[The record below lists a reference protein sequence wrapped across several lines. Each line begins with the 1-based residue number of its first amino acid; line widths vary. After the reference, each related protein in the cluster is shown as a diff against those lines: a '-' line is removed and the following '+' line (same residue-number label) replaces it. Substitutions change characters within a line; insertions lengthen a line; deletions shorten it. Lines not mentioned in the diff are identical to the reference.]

1 MHHGNIDEKWQ
12 KRWEE
17 AGIFDAEVDVNK
29 EKFFVNFP
37 YPYMNGYFHIGHAF
51 SLMRTEVFARYK
63 RMRGYNIL
71 FPFAFHCT
79 GTPIVAAAQRIAENE
94 PKQIE
99 ILEQMDIP
107 KEEISKFA
115 DPLYWVSFFPDE
127 TMHDL
132 KRMGTSIDW
141 RRRFIT
147 TSANPYY
154 DAFIKWQFNK
164 LKKSG
169 YITKGEHPVVWC
181 SKCKSPVGDHARL
194 KGEGVSPEEVF
205 LIKFYMGGV
214 VLPTATY
221 RPETSFGVTNIWIKP
236 DADYVETRV
245 DDEVWIVSR
254 ETVEKM
260 GAQKHAVKVIRS
272 LKGKE
277 LIGKYSTNAVTGE
290 KVPVLPAHFIEPAT
304 GTGIVM
310 SVPSHAPYDYAA
322 LKDIRDDPKKHGVT
336 PDLIRNIE
344 PVSLIEVQDFGAHP
358 AIEIVEKM
366 GIRGQ
371 DDPKL
376 EMATKDVY
384 RKEFH
389 TGVLNEKT
397 GKYAGLK
404 VSEVKEILVK
414 DFVRENKAILLYELS
429 EEVICRCLTRCIVK
443 IVSDQWF
450 LNYSNAKWKRKVH
463 EAMDGVT
470 FYPEKVRG
478 QFEYVIDWLKDWA
491 CTREFGLGT
500 RLPWD
505 ERWVIESLS
514 DSTIYMAYYTIAHY
528 LEGENPLIK
537 AENLTDDFFDY
548 IFLGKGDVEE
558 VVREA
563 EVSPALLQR
572 MRTEFEYWYPF
583 DFRNSGKDLIQNHLT
598 FCLYNHVAIF
608 PKKYWSLGI
617 GVNGFIKIDGE
628 KMSKSKGNFYTSR
641 QIYTVYGADATRIT
655 LMYGEEGLDDPNWD
669 TEFAKSIGSKL
680 KLWHDF
686 AIENHGHGGSSIEHV
701 ENQRVTTLAD
711 IGLRHIDRWF
721 QSILHKTIK
730 ATTEAMDRTEFR
742 TALQKGYFDLQRHLK
757 WYTRRTREYNR
768 DLMNQFIEVQTKM
781 IAPFVPHICE
791 EIWEKLG
798 KKDFISLTEWPQYD
812 ETLIDEKI
820 ERAEEFIKDVI
831 ADVQEIFAVA
841 RIKEAKTAHIYTA
854 EDWKWEVME
863 LVAGKDMRGAMRDV
877 MQDSELRKRGKEVS
891 AFVQKVTSDRTFV
904 EKIDENGVLQDARD
918 FIEKELGMKLRVN
931 PDYDPQNKRK
941 MAIPG
946 RPAIYIE

>member
-1 MHHGNIDEKWQ
+1 MNHDNIDEKWQ

-17 AGIFDAEVDVNK
+17 AGIFNAEIDTNK

-51 SLMRTEVFARYK
+51 SLIRADVFARYK
-63 RMRGYNIL
+63 RMCGYNVL

-79 GTPIVAAAQRIAENE
+79 GTPIVAAAQRVAENE

-99 ILEQMDIP
+99 ILRQMGIQE
-107 KEEISKFA
+107 EEIPKFA
-115 DPLYWVSFFPDE
+115 DPLYWVSFFPNE
-127 TMHDL
+127 TMYDL
-132 KRMGTSIDW
+132 KRMGASIDW

-154 DAFIKWQFNK
+154 NAFIKWQFNK
-164 LKKSG
+164 LKKG
-169 YITKGEHPVVWC
+169 KYITKGEHPVVWC
-181 SKCKSPVGDHARL
+181 PKCKSPAGDHSRL
-194 KGEGVSPEEVF
+194 EGEGASPEEVF
-205 LIKFYMGGV
+205 LIKFHMDGV

-221 RPETSFGVTNIWIKP
+221 RPETSFGVTNIWVNP
-236 DADYVETRV
+236 NADYVEAKV
-245 DDEVWIVSR
+245 DDEVWVVSR
-254 ETVEKM
+254 KSIEKM
-260 GAQKHAVKVIRS
+260 DAQKHAVKVIRS

-277 LIGKYSTNAVTGE
+277 LIGKYSTNAVTGG
-290 KVPVLPAHFIEPAT
+290 KVPVLPAYFIEPAT

-322 LKDIRDDPKKHGVT
+322 LKDIRDDPKKHGVA
-336 PDLIRNIE
+336 PDLIRYIE

-366 GIRGQ
+366 EIRGQ
-371 DDPKL
+371 DDSKL
-376 EMATKDVY
+376 EGATKDVY

-389 TGVLNEKT
+389 TGVLNKNT

-404 VSEVKEILVK
+404 VSEAKEILAK
-414 DFVRENKAILLYELS
+414 DFVRENKAILIYELS

-450 LNYSNAKWKRKVH
+450 LNYSDIKWKAKVH
-463 EAMDGVT
+463 DALNGVT
-470 FYPEKVRG
+470 LYPEKVRG

-491 CTREFGLGT
+491 CAREFGLGT

-528 LEGENPLIK
+528 LEGEKPLIK
-537 AENLTDDFFDY
+537 AENLTDNFFDY
-548 IFLGKGDVEE
+548 IFLGMGNVEE
-558 VVREA
+558 VA
-563 EVSPALLQR
+563 IGAGVSPALLKQ
-572 MRTEFEYWYPF
+572 MRAEFEYWYPF

-598 FCLYNHVAIF
+598 FCLFNHVAIF
-608 PKKYWSLGI
+608 PKKYWPSGI
-617 GVNGFIKIDGE
+617 GVNGFIKVDGE
-628 KMSKSKGNFYTSR
+628 KMSKSRGNFYTSR
-641 QIYTVYGADATRIT
+641 QIYAAYGADVTRIT
-655 LMYGEEGLDDPNWD
+655 LMYGGEGLDDPNWD
-669 TEFAKSIGSKL
+669 TEFAKSIGPKL

-686 AIENHGHGGSSIEHV
+686 AIGNYDSEYESKI
-701 ENQRVTTLAD
+701 TT
-711 IGLRHIDRWF
+711 RHIDRWF

-730 ATTEAMDRTEFR
+730 ATTEAMDRTELR
-742 TALQKGYFDLQRHLK
+742 TALQKGYFDLQRYLK

-781 IAPFVPHICE
+781 IAPLVPHICE

-820 ERAEEFIKDVI
+820 ERAEEFIKGVI

-863 LVAGKDMRGAMRDV
+863 LVASTRFQQGKDMRDVMRNV

-891 AFVQKVTSDRTFV
+891 AFVQKVTSERIFV
-904 EKIDENGVLQDARD
+904 EKIDENGVLRD
-918 FIEKELGMKLRVN
+918 DREFIEGEIGMKLKVN
-931 PDYDPQNKRK
+931 PEYDPQNKRK

>member
-1 MHHGNIDEKWQ
+1 MNHDSIDEKWQ

-17 AGIFDAEVDVNK
+17 AGIFNAEIDTNK

-51 SLMRTEVFARYK
+51 SLIRAEVFARYK
-63 RMRGYNIL
+63 RMCGYNVL

-79 GTPIVAAAQRIAENE
+79 GTPIVAAAQRVAENE

-99 ILEQMDIP
+99 ILRQMDIQ
-107 KEEISKFA
+107 KEEIPKFA
-115 DPLYWVSFFPDE
+115 DPLYWVSFFPNE
-127 TMHDL
+127 TMYDL
-132 KRMGTSIDW
+132 KRMGASIDW

-164 LKKSG
+164 LKKGG

-181 SKCKSPVGDHARL
+181 PKCKSPAGDHSRL
-194 KGEGVSPEEVF
+194 EGEGASPEEVF
-205 LIKFYMGGV
+205 LIKFHMDGV

-221 RPETSFGVTNIWIKP
+221 RPETSFGVTNIWVNP
-236 DADYVETRV
+236 DADYVEAKV
-245 DDEVWIVSR
+245 DDEVWVVSR
-254 ETVEKM
+254 KSIEKM
-260 GAQKHAVKVIRS
+260 DAQKHAVKVTRN
-272 LKGKE
+272 LKGRE
-277 LIGKYSTNAVTGE
+277 LIGRYSTNAVTGE
-290 KVPVLPAHFIEPAT
+290 KVPVLPAYFIEPAT

-322 LKDIRDDPKKHGVT
+322 LKDIRDGPKKHGVT
-336 PDLIRNIE
+336 PDLIRHIE

-366 GIRGQ
+366 EIRGQ

-376 EMATKDVY
+376 EVATKDVY

-389 TGVLNEKT
+389 TGVLNKNT

-404 VSEVKEILVK
+404 VSEAKEILAK

-450 LNYSNAKWKRKVH
+450 LNYSDIKWKAKVH
-463 EAMDGVT
+463 DALNGVT
-470 FYPEKVRG
+470 LYPEKVRG

-491 CTREFGLGT
+491 CAREFGLGT
-500 RLPWD
+500 ILPWD
-505 ERWVIESLS
+505 GRWVIESLS

-528 LEGENPLIK
+528 LEGEKPPIK
-537 AENLTDDFFDY
+537 AENLTDNFFDY
-548 IFLGKGDVEE
+548 IFLGMGNVGEVAKGA
-558 VVREA
+558 R
-563 EVSPALLQR
+563 VSPALLKQ
-572 MRTEFEYWYPF
+572 MRAEFEYWYPF
-583 DFRNSGKDLIQNHLT
+583 DFRNSGKDLVQNHLT
-598 FCLYNHVAIF
+598 FCLFNHVAIF
-608 PKKYWSLGI
+608 PKKYWPSGI
-617 GVNGFIKIDGE
+617 GVNGFIKVDGE
-628 KMSKSKGNFYTSR
+628 KMSKSRGNFYTSR
-641 QIYTVYGADATRIT
+641 QIYAAYGADATRIT
-655 LMYGEEGLDDPNWD
+655 LMYGGEGLDDPNWD
-669 TEFAKSIGSKL
+669 TEFAKSIGPKL
-680 KLWHDF
+680 KQWHDF
-686 AIENHGHGGSSIEHV
+686 AIGNHDSEYESEII
-701 ENQRVTTLAD
+701 T
-711 IGLRHIDRWF
+711 RHIDRWF

-730 ATTEAMDRTEFR
+730 ATTEAMDRTELR

-781 IAPFVPHICE
+781 IAPLVPHICE

-812 ETLIDEKI
+812 ETLIDEKS
-820 ERAEEFIKDVI
+820 ERAEEFIKGVI

-863 LVAGKDMRGAMRDV
+863 IVAAPGKDVRDAMRNV
-877 MQDSELRKRGKEVS
+877 MQDSELRKKGKEVS
-891 AFVQKVTSDRTFV
+891 AFVQKVASERIFV
-904 EKIDENGVLQDARD
+904 EKIDENGVLRD
-918 FIEKELGMKLRVN
+918 DREFIEGEIGMRLKVN
-931 PDYDPQNKRK
+931 PNYDPQNKRK